1 MPDQNIQQSTP
12 GSYLKLLT
20 VIYSALFAGQ
30 LLFAVLVFM
39 LKNSTIIDFKNTRDP
54 FLFVVP
60 FMALGAI
67 IGGNFLF
74 KKTLTEATGKETL
87 KQKLMVYQTAV
98 IIKSAL
104 LEGPS
109 WLGIFVYIQTSNFLY
124 LIISGVLML
133 YFLTQRPTKDKIE
146 NDLNLSYEDKIQ
158 FDSADT
164 PL

>member
-39 LKNSTIIDFKNTRDP
+39 LKNSTIIDFKNTHDP

-87 KQKLMVYQTAV
+87 KQKLMVYLNKV
-98 IIKSAL
+98 
-104 LEGPS
+104 
-109 WLGIFVYIQTSNFLY
+109 
-124 LIISGVLML
+124 LII
-133 YFLTQRPTKDKIE
+133 QH
-146 NDLNLSYEDKIQ
+146 NDLNVFERWVAFRIIVFPCQHIENLDR
-158 FDSADT
+158 
-164 PL
+164 